1 MKKIF
6 SLFAAILF
14 VGSMMAAD
22 VTGTINFGSASGST
36 AINATS
42 VTGDDSQGNE
52 WTIATTF
59 GGETSFTQNASYS
72 QVGAAKK
79 PASSITFTTTLPAE
93 QTIKAFSAKFG
104 GFNSTEGAVTLKV
117 GETTVGSGS
126 LNGTNDVI
134 VSATNTT
141 TSGTVLTVT
150 VTDIAKGVKVYYI
163 SYTYALSED
172 VVANPTISGETPF
185 LHTTTVTLECITED
199 AAIRYTTDGTDP
211 TSTSTLYENP
221 FELSAT
227 TTVKAKAFKGEKVSE
242 IATKEFVKATIW
254 TVAEANAALDESSPL
269 SGRYVHGI
277 ISQIDSYNSGAITYW
292 ISDDGTTSDQL
303 EVYKGKGQD
312 GAAFSSIDDLQVG
325 DIVTVFGTL
334 KIYNTTKEF
343 DSNSK
348 IVEFERPAVDLP
360 KVEIWGDWDD
370 FTKHELT
377 PALNNL
383 TASYTVELTEVKD
396 YQFAFIYNESSY
408 YLPTVK
414 ITRADNEA
422 ECDGTTGNA
431 TIEADATGEYTFTWT
446 YATNTVTVTYPDLP
460 LPTYTVTFDLGIS
473 KDQPTLTEEEGGA
486 GITLPAGPVPTCAE
500 WAFAGWAE
508 AKVASETTAAPDEL
522 FKAGTT
528 YHPADNVILY
538 AVYKRVEGADF
549 DGTEGGDFYIYANVG
564 GTNYYAKDFAQKL
577 ESTTDINEAVMF
589 TFEKVVED
597 EVTYFAIKS
606 GDVYLKYGS
615 STNFGTQAD
624 PYKWQPTAGE
634 HGSWRLKASTT
645 LEASTVRSIVYR
657 AGDTNKFAPY
667 GISNINGTEYFDVEI
682 AGGTTYYH
690 STPSCWATSVDNTDA
705 TNKAVK
711 FIQNGQL
718 FIEMNGRIYNVQG
731 QTVK

>member
-6 SLFAAILF
+6 SLLTAVLF
-14 VGSMMAAD
+14 VGSMMAES
-22 VTGTINFGSASGST
+22 VTFNFATIASTNSWENGVAYTTVTISPVTLTATGGGNNGKYYTSDNTWRFYSGGTMEVTVEGGKVTAVESTPSKTFEIDSNGKAVYTDGGAKAKFTQVVVTYKLDGASEIDATDIELNKSSLTLEQYREERLT
-36 AINATS
+36 ATLTPVNATTS
-42 VTGDDSQGNE
+42 VTWEVADPE
-52 WTIATTF
+52 IAEVVNGLVKALKT
-59 GGETSFTQNASYS
+59 G
-72 QVGAAKK
+72 
-79 PASSITFTTTLPAE
+79 TTTITA
-93 QTIKAFSAKFG
+93 KA
-104 GFNSTEGAVTLKV
+104 
-117 GETTVGSGS
+117 GES
-126 LNGTNDVI
+126 
-134 VSATNTT
+134 VSA
-141 TSGTVLTVT
+141 SCDLTVT
-150 VTDIAKGVKVYYI
+150 T
-163 SYTYALSED
+163 
-172 VVANPTISGETPF
+172 PTILTCAQAAAYAA
-185 LHTTTVTLECITED
+185 TLEKNNDLYEGGRYVVEGYAISKNASSGYLWLADDQD
-199 AAIRYTTDGTDP
+199 AAQGTFEIYQP
-211 TSTSTLYENP
+211 TN
-221 FELSAT
+221 
-227 TTVKAKAFKGEKVSE
+227 KSE
-242 IATKEFVKATIW
+242 IASVEIGDKIRGIGYITK
-254 TVAEANAALDESSPL
+254 
-269 SGRYVHGI
+269 
-277 ISQIDSYNSGAITYW
+277 
-292 ISDDGTTSDQL
+292 
-303 EVYKGKGQD
+303 
-312 GAAFSSIDDLQVG
+312 
-325 DIVTVFGTL
+325 
-334 KIYNTTKEF
+334 YNTTYEF
-343 DSNSK
+343 ASGC
-348 IVEFERPAVDLP
+348 VFEVINEPVDLP
-360 KVEIWGDWDD
+360 KIEIWGDWDD

-377 PALNNL
+377 PAYNNL

-396 YQFAFIYNESSY
+396 YQFAFIYEESSF

-414 ITRADNEA
+414 ITRAANEA
-422 ECDGTTGNA
+422 VCDGTSGNA

-473 KDQPTLTEEEGGA
+473 KNQPTLTEEEGGA
-486 GITLPAGPVPTCAE
+486 GITLPAGPVPVCTE

-682 AGGTTYYH
+682 AGGTTYYF

-705 TNKAVK
+705 TKKAVK

-718 FIEMNGRIYNVQG
+718 FIELNGRIYNVQG
-731 QTVK
+731 QKL